1 MTIERIDEVRVKY
14 LYICDNVATKYNLD
28 EDGKQ
33 DLVLYYLELCQNKP
47 DLVRKGSYRLY
58 GYLYSRAERILRR
71 REREAVRECSI
82 EECELY
88 DDSISQV
95 EDKVW
100 GESLSEE
107 IEQLLPTLA
116 AREVEVLRAVTMG
129 GETLVE
135 CGRALGLT
143 KERIRQIE
151 AKALRKLRHPSRSKY
166 LKPFLVTTVPKNR
179 VRNEKPSY
187 KFVYDTPWL
196 RPVPCEHAH
205 GKNFEVKIYESDG
218 YVIWVEG
225 QRNGGYVNGK
235 EFRLCSREQATHYR
249 SVADAR
255 RAAVLLATD
264 AVLIDSRILIPE
276 RITAEYSWRST
287 LLSVCKVHG
296 ADTYVVQRRMWNIV
310 HYLRDDGEVA
320 ENLQSANFFPSEEA
334 AQSVIDS
341 LCAEE
346 FREKVAT
353 SLGAGVQG
361 VCKVLKYVIQDVENN
376 LYYAGD
382 DQWVAA
388 INKAKRFEDKTSAAV
403 VGARLLPIGRTT
415 AEPVLS

>member
-1 MTIERIDEVRVKY
+1 MTKERIEEVRDKY
-14 LYICDNVATKYNLD
+14 LYICDNAATKYNLD

-47 DLVRKGSYRLY
+47 DLVRKGSYWLY

-116 AREVEVLRAVTMG
+116 AREVEVLRAVVMDG
-129 GETLVE
+129 KTLGE
-135 CGRALGLT
+135 CGKELGVT
-143 KERIRQIE
+143 RERIRQIE
-151 AKALRKLRHPSRSKY
+151 VKALRKLRHPSRSKY
-166 LKPFLVTTVPKNR
+166 LKPFLVESVPKR
-179 VRNEKPSY
+179 KVRNEKPSY

-196 RPVPCEHAH
+196 RPVPCEHVH

-218 YVIWVEG
+218 YVIWVGG
-225 QRNGGYVNGK
+225 QGSGGYVNGK

-249 SVADAR
+249 YVANAR
-255 RAAVLLATD
+255 KAAALLATD
-264 AVLIDSRILIPE
+264 AVLVDSRILIPE
-276 RITAEYSWRST
+276 RITAEYGWRSS
-287 LLSVCKVHG
+287 LLSVCRVHG
-296 ADTYVVQRRMWNIV
+296 ADAYAIQCRMWNTV
-310 HYLRDDGEVA
+310 HYLRDDGEAA
-320 ENLQSANFFPSEEA
+320 EGLQSASFFPSEEA
-334 AQSVIDS
+334 AQRVIDS
-341 LCAEE
+341 LCREE
-346 FREKVAT
+346 FRERVAT

-361 VCKVLKYVIQDVENN
+361 VCKVLKYVIQDVENK

-388 INKAKRFEDKTSAAV
+388 INSAKRFEDKTSAAA

>member
-1 MTIERIDEVRVKY
+1 MTIERIEEVRDKY
-14 LYICDNVATKYNLD
+14 LYICDNVAAKYNLD

-95 EDKVW
+95 EDKIW
-100 GESLSEE
+100 AERLSEE
-107 IEQLLPTLA
+107 IEQLMPTLDG
-116 AREVEVLRAVTMG
+116 REAEVIRMVTMG
-129 GETLVE
+129 EETLAG
-135 CGRALGLT
+135 CGRELGLSR
-143 KERIRQIE
+143 ERVRQIE
-151 AKALRKLRHPSRSKY
+151 VKALWKLRHPSRSNY
-166 LKPFLVTTVPKNR
+166 LRPFLVASVLKR
-179 VRNEKPSY
+179 KVRNEKPSI

-196 RPVPCEHAH
+196 RPVPCEHVH

-225 QRNGGYVNGK
+225 QGSGGYVNGE

-249 SVADAR
+249 YVANAR
-255 RAAVLLATD
+255 KAAALLATD
-264 AVLIDSRILIPE
+264 AVLVDSRILIPE
-276 RITAEYSWRST
+276 RITAGYSWRST

-296 ADTYVVQRRMWNIV
+296 ADTYVVQCRVWGAV
-310 HYLRDDGEVA
+310 HYLRDDGGAA

-334 AQSVIDS
+334 AQHFIDS
-341 LCAEE
+341 LCEE
-346 FREKVAT
+346 ESREMVTNLEA
-353 SLGAGVQG
+353 GAQG
-361 VCKVLKYVIQDVENN
+361 VCNVLKYVIQDVENK
-376 LYYAGD
+376 LYYAGGA
-382 DQWVAA
+382 QWVAA
-388 INKAKRFEDKTSAAV
+388 INSAKRFEDKTSALVA
-403 VGARLLPIGRTT
+403 GARLLPIGRTT
-415 AEPVLS
+415 VEPVLS

>member
-1 MTIERIDEVRVKY
+1 MTKERIEEVRDKY

-129 GETLVE
+129 GETQVE

-196 RPVPCEHAH
+196 RPVSCEHAH

-218 YVIWVEG
+218 YGNSEQINHLKL
-225 QRNGGYVNGK
+225 QGGNCG
-235 EFRLCSREQATHYR
+235 
-249 SVADAR
+249 
-255 RAAVLLATD
+255 
-264 AVLIDSRILIPE
+264 
-276 RITAEYSWRST
+276 
-287 LLSVCKVHG
+287 
-296 ADTYVVQRRMWNIV
+296 
-310 HYLRDDGEVA
+310 
-320 ENLQSANFFPSEEA
+320 
-334 AQSVIDS
+334 
-341 LCAEE
+341 
-346 FREKVAT
+346 
-353 SLGAGVQG
+353 
-361 VCKVLKYVIQDVENN
+361 
-376 LYYAGD
+376 
-382 DQWVAA
+382 
-388 INKAKRFEDKTSAAV
+388 
-403 VGARLLPIGRTT
+403 
-415 AEPVLS
+415 